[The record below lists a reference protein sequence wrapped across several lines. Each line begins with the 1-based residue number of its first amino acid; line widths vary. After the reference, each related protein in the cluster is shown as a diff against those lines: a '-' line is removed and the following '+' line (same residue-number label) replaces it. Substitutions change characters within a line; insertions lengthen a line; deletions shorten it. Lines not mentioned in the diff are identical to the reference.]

1 MLVGAV
7 GVAVSVA
14 SYPPLLSVLMAPIA
28 NAPGRPVDYP
38 SAGYYVISLAPA
50 LALLVAAALAFLTRS
65 RLRN

>member
-14 SYPPLLSVLMAPIA
+14 SYPLLLSVLMAPIA
-28 NAPGRPVDYP
+28 NATGRPVDYP

-50 LALLVAAALAFLTRS
+50 LALLVARI